1 MHNKLGQSNCL
12 LSSTI
17 AFYSTP
23 SRGISQVSTCI
34 KKTPDPV
41 HLTQPSRYN
50 LSFQSSPH
58 SISSS
63 RVTLQLGNN
72 IFPTLVI
79 TFSIPYWKIS
89 HIFSSCWSARLSW
102 FLVVLDALIIYR
114 HYPYIYI
121 FPFIL
126 QLNTAFISPTIRGT
140 PTDAKRLQS
149 VPFEVC
155 QIHSTPTTNAPVDR
169 ELSDLFVTLIH
180 RNSSCLPLLFILF
193 DSR

>member
-121 FPFIL
+121 YIY
-126 QLNTAFISPTIRGT
+126 SPLYYNSTQHSSVRRSEVHQQT
-140 PTDAKRLQS
+140 RKDCNQFLSRSAK
-149 VPFEVC
+149 
-155 QIHSTPTTNAPVDR
+155 STPRQRRMPQSTGNLVIY
-169 ELSDLFVTLIH
+169 LSL
-180 RNSSCLPLLFILF
+180 
-193 DSR
+193 

>member
-23 SRGISQVSTCI
+23 SQGISQVSTCI

-121 FPFIL
+121 YIPLYITT
-126 QLNTAFISPTIRGT
+126 QHSIHQSDDQRYTNRRGKIAISSFRG
-140 PTDAKRLQS
+140 
-149 VPFEVC
+149 
-155 QIHSTPTTNAPVDR
+155 
-169 ELSDLFVTLIH
+169 
-180 RNSSCLPLLFILF
+180 LPNPLHAN
-193 DSR
+193 DECPSRQGT